1 MRYYPPPPPPT
12 VWDTSSSQ
20 IPHQH
25 FVRLS
30 LSLPDNLPEPIYT
43 PVTGSDVSI
52 NFILKIFP
60 KVHADVEECLE
71 NFNWITT
78 CLACDL
84 TRQHSVNKN
93 LASFL
98 YLFAFFIQ
106 THWQPWVWTVRPQ
119 ICWVTPTNQTL
130 PINFNKCFIA
140 VLESGFDCF
149 MLHNQLNYPYILIGL
164 LLQEQT

>member
-1 MRYYPPPPPPT
+1 MRYYPSPPPLPW

-52 NFILKIFP
+52 NFMLKIFP

-71 NFNWITT
+71 NFN
-78 CLACDL
+78 
-84 TRQHSVNKN
+84 
-93 LASFL
+93 
-98 YLFAFFIQ
+98 
-106 THWQPWVWTVRPQ
+106 
-119 ICWVTPTNQTL
+119 
-130 PINFNKCFIA
+130 
-140 VLESGFDCF
+140 
-149 MLHNQLNYPYILIGL
+149 
-164 LLQEQT
+164 